1 MRIPISVAIL
11 GAVVLVGALAVG
23 VLKLRDVDWS
33 ASGAN
38 SVRPAPSQEMAMARE
53 MIGQWRPPGLTCTD
67 AVTITFHSGNL
78 TVNYASQSEDDVQ
91 AVAGLEPNG
100 FIRTYSANLGSRFYI
115 VEGDTLIVHSG
126 DGQTTELERCE
137 GGQLAVP
144 VVTPA
149 VTPAVASAH
158 DTAPSPPPQ
167 QTSGERTGA
176 EATQSPAPRPPAPPP
191 SRSTTTVADNAAPDE
206 TPPPALTLLAATPAA
221 PTPEPASAP
230 ALPPIARPVWLARP
244 TAADVAIFYPE
255 RALVRELP
263 GSARLDCVVRNDGS
277 LACSVQAES
286 PAGYGFG
293 EAALGI
299 AQSFRMAPR
308 LDDGSATEGRSV
320 SVPLVFTQ
328 N

>member
-11 GAVVLVGALAVG
+11 GAVVLIGAVGVG
-23 VLKLRDVDWS
+23 VLKLRDVNWS
-33 ASGAN
+33 ASGAT
-38 SVRPAPSQEMAMARE
+38 SARPAPGQEMAMARE

-100 FIRTYSANLGSRFYI
+100 FIRTYSATLGSRFYI

-126 DGQTTELERCE
+126 DGKTTELERCE
-137 GGQLAVP
+137 GEQAVAP
-144 VVTPA
+144 VVAPAAAPTPIA
-149 VTPAVASAH
+149 APA
-158 DTAPSPPPQ
+158 PPPQ
-167 QTSGERTGA
+167 QASGDRTVA

-191 SRSTTTVADNAAPDE
+191 ARSTTTVADNAAPDE
-206 TPPPALTLLAATPAA
+206 TPPPELTLLAATPAA

-230 ALPPIARPVWLARP
+230 VLPPIARPVWLARP

-263 GSARLDCVVRNDGS
+263 GSARLDCVVRDDGS
-277 LACSVQAES
+277 LTCSVQSES

-308 LDDGSATEGRSV
+308 LDDGSATEGRHV